1 MLQSMGSQRVG
12 ATDLTELKDPGTDYL
27 AFLSIVAGQLS
38 VFMKLSTKATPV
50 CLRQMFQSG

>member
-1 MLQSMGSQRVG
+1 MGSQRVG
-12 ATDLTELKDPGTDYL
+12 VTELTELKDPGTDYL